1 MRSDISVEN
10 VKEEQEVL
18 EKMVQLKYIL
28 EKDKFEGFNR
38 KIQLKPLKEEEVIDP
53 QTGQV
58 TRKVTKAL
66 FILKFGGELTHAG
79 VNQALHFGDSFRKC
93 MYVDEGS
100 Q

>member
-10 VKEEQEVL
+10 VQEEQEVL

-53 QTGQV
+53 
-58 TRKVTKAL
+58 
-66 FILKFGGELTHAG
+66 
-79 VNQALHFGDSFRKC
+79 
-93 MYVDEGS
+93 
-100 Q
+100 